1 MWKLEYL
8 GVMVIMM
15 YYVFSYNGK
24 ETWTRLRKAGAPLCL
39 AVDVCVILKHSWN
52 HSIVLMPLSCSLC

>member
-24 ETWTRLRKAGAPLCL
+24 ETWTRLRIAGAPLCL
-39 AVDVCVILKHSWN
+39 AVDVCYFEA
-52 HSIVLMPLSCSLC
+52 